1 MSAKI
6 EPQLLRRL
14 NVRRILELLQEH
26 GPSSRADLTRRAAMS
41 APTISKAVDSLLK
54 SGLIE
59 EGDARPSSI
68 GRPARILRLAKEKV
82 QVLGIAVDA
91 IQLVMVTAGLDGS
104 IESDRTLTAPTPRT
118 YTALLD
124 VLVTLV
130 RQLLRP
136 EVAIVSIGLS
146 LPGLIHGRSGVTVFS
161 PNLHMTDGHT
171 PAQDLQDRLG
181 INCTLVHETDAL
193 LLAERMYHS
202 SESLND
208 FVMMDISTG
217 LGLGVFTGGRRL
229 VGHSGLAGELGHLT
243 NDPHGRLCGCGNRG
257 CIETV
262 ATDQAFATLIS
273 ERLGRSIDI
282 DEITRLVRTG
292 ELVADVELRRTC
304 ESLSIAIAAG
314 INLFN
319 PATLMIHGKLF
330 DVQDGLFEITVEL
343 VRRRAL
349 APSLQDCL
357 IQRARCTKLQGAVAT
372 AVYSLTDALG
382 PTLN

>member
-1 MSAKI
+1 
-6 EPQLLRRL
+6 
-14 NVRRILELLQEH
+14 
-26 GPSSRADLTRRAAMS
+26 MS

-59 EGDARPSSI
+59 EGEARRSII

-82 QVLGIAVDA
+82 QVLGIALDA
-91 IQLVMVTAGLDGS
+91 VEIVMVTAGLDGA
-104 IESDRTLTAPTPRT
+104 IESERTLTAPTPRT
-118 YTALLD
+118 YAALLD
-124 VLVTLV
+124 SLETFV

-146 LPGLIHGRSGVTVFS
+146 LPGLIRSRSGVSVFS

-181 INCTLVHETDAL
+181 ITCTLIHETDAL

-202 SESLND
+202 SESLDD
-208 FVMMDISTG
+208 FVMMDISIG

-229 VGHSGLAGELGHLT
+229 AGHSGMSGELGHLT
-243 NDPHGRLCGCGNRG
+243 IDPNGRLCGCGNRG
-257 CIETV
+257 CLETV

-273 ERLGRSIDI
+273 ERLGRSLDI
-282 DEITRLVRTG
+282 DEITRLVREG

-304 ESLSIAIAAG
+304 ESLSIAIAAA

-319 PATLMIHGKLF
+319 PATLLIHGKLF
-330 DVQDGLFEITVEL
+330 DVQDGLFEITLEL

-349 APSLQDCL
+349 APSLQDCQ
-357 IQRARCTKLQGAVAT
+357 IQRARCTKLQGSVAT
-372 AVYSLTDALG
+372 AVSSLTDALG